1 MPLVRVEVRNYYGL
15 GVQEL
20 YREANKDDL
29 KEILDGVT
37 VAGLVGILRQ
47 LGDLA
52 EFAAEVFHGL
62 QEEVMVMSSRSHN
75 LRARM
80 KQIES
85 ALSPLEM
92 VVLAQRSHLHFANTT
107 GSNWHA
113 HIQCD
118 QNNFMYSDMPQ
129 FIMASYEDCRSP
141 PRLQFLDRFDP
152 GGPGSC
158 LKRYSDPNL
167 FKRDSVASGEA
178 SDDKVSKDKKRLRIK
193 VLFFLKKVEATLTYH
208 KNMHKL
214 FEEHMFL
221 LHASELKRRES
232 CKR

>member
-1 MPLVRVEVRNYYGL
+1 MPLLRSCYGI

-20 YREANKDDL
+20 YGKANKEDP

-37 VAGLVGILRQ
+37 VSGLIDVLRQ

-85 ALSPLEM
+85 ALSPLEK
-92 VVLAQRSHLHFANTT
+92 VVLAQRSHLHLAYTT
-107 GSNWHA
+107 GCNWKS

-118 QNNFMYSDMPQ
+118 QNHFVYSEIPQ
-129 FIMASYEDCRSP
+129 FIMNSYEDCRSP
-141 PRLQFLDRFDP
+141 PRLQLLDRFDP

-167 FKRDSVASGEA
+167 FNRESVASGEA
-178 SDDKVSKDKKRLRIK
+178 SDDKKRLRN
-193 VLFFLKKVEATLTYH
+193 KKKKFADQEWKTSSRGIGFPSRWQKAGHSTQ
-208 KNMHKL
+208 
-214 FEEHMFL
+214 
-221 LHASELKRRES
+221 
-232 CKR
+232 CW